1 MQDHLSNE
9 STGQWLL
16 VFDNADDIDMWIGKS
31 EQGSGRLIEY
41 LPRSKQ
47 GSIIFTTRDRK
58 AAVKLAHQ
66 NIVEVPEMDETIAAQ
81 LLQKC
86 LIDQNLINSQQDTT
100 ALLAQLTYLPLA
112 IVQAAAYINENEIA
126 LVDYLSLLAEQEEDV
141 VNLLSEEFEDDWRY
155 HNVKNPVAVT
165 WLISFE
171 QIRHRDPLAA
181 DYLSFMAC
189 VDLKNVPQS
198 LLPPGQSRKKEIDA
212 IGTLNAYS
220 FIARRPADL
229 AIDVHRL
236 VHLATRNWL
245 RKEELL
251 TRWTV
256 GAIARLAK
264 LLADRGHENRVIWR
278 TYLPHA
284 RYALESDLVDE
295 DGEDRID
302 LMWKYGTC
310 LYHDGRYNEA
320 ERSFEQVREAK
331 KRVLGE
337 EHPDTLTSMGNLAS
351 SYWNQGRWKEAEE
364 LQVQVME
371 TFKRVLGEEH
381 PSTLT
386 SMSNLAST
394 YLNQGRWK
402 EAEELQAKELEI
414 CSRVLGEEHPSTLT
428 SMHNLAFTWKGYG
441 RDTEAIELMEKC
453 VLLRASVL
461 GFDHPNTLNS
471 ATALIGWQ
479 GE

>member
-1 MQDHLSNE
+1 
-9 STGQWLL
+9 
-16 VFDNADDIDMWIGKS
+16 
-31 EQGSGRLIEY
+31 
-41 LPRSKQ
+41 
-47 GSIIFTTRDRK
+47 
-58 AAVKLAHQ
+58 
-66 NIVEVPEMDETIAAQ
+66 
-81 LLQKC
+81 
-86 LIDQNLINSQQDTT
+86 
-100 ALLAQLTYLPLA
+100 LLAQLTYLPLA
-112 IVQAAAYINENEIA
+112 IVQAAAYINENQIV

-141 VNLLSEEFEDDWRY
+141 VDLLSEEFEDDWRY
-155 HNVKNPVAVT
+155 HNVKNPVAVI

-198 LLPPGQSRKKEIDA
+198 LLPPGQSRKKELGA

-245 RKEELL
+245 RKEEFLA
-251 TRWTV
+251 RWTRE
-256 GAIARLAK
+256 AIARLAK
-264 LLADRGHENRVIWR
+264 LLADRSHENRVVWR

-295 DGEDRID
+295 DREDRVD

-320 ERSFEQVREAK
+320 EMSFEQVVETS

-351 SYWNQGRWKEAEE
+351 IYSNQGRWKEAEELGVQVMETVKRVLGKEHPDTPISMANLASTYWNQGRWKEAEE

-381 PSTLT
+381 PSTLI
-386 SMSNLAST
+386 SMANLAST
-394 YLNQGRWK
+394 YSNQGRWK
-402 EAEELQAKELEI
+402 KAEELGVQVMETIK
-414 CSRVLGEEHPSTLT
+414 RVLDEEHPDTLT
-428 SMHNLAFTWKGYG
+428 SMANLASTTGIKADG
-441 RDTEAIELMEKC
+441 RRPKSWRC
-453 VLLRASVL
+453 K
-461 GFDHPNTLNS
+461 
-471 ATALIGWQ
+471 
-479 GE
+479 